1 MICCLKRAAMGS
13 NGTKPTLKK
22 SITDEEK
29 VVLKKIGERLKKYR
43 KEDVFSDYEYFTYE
57 HHISRPQYGKYEAG
71 ANIQLNT
78 LVRILNHLNVSMEEF
93 FKGM

>member
-1 MICCLKRAAMGS
+1 MGS
-13 NGTKPTLKK
+13 NGTKTTLKK

-43 KEDVFSDYEYFTYE
+43 KEAGYSNYEYFTYE
-57 HHISRPQYGKYEAG
+57 HNISRPQYGKYEAG

-78 LVRILNHLNVSMEEF
+78 LIRILKHLNVSMEEF